1 MSLYFYDN
9 QIRRWIQQI
18 IAVFSN
24 FEVQIGVD
32 TAGAPTYRRVPVRY
46 GDISR
51 MVAAIIK
58 ENSTNTMNTVP
69 MMTVSVTALTYDRE
83 RVQNPTFVD
92 KMHIRERKFNEET
105 QTYSIYQGNAVTVE
119 RLMPVPY
126 QLTINLDIWTSNTE
140 QKLQLLE
147 QILPLFNPDL
157 ELQSTD
163 NFVDWT
169 SLSMILLDN
178 VNWSSRS
185 VPQGTED
192 QIDVATLTFKLPIWL
207 TLPAKVKKLGV
218 IQTII
223 TSVYDA
229 QGELNEDVIDTANLL
244 RNRMYVTPTG
254 YNLLLLNGQATLTPA
269 MGPLVHPTDSTGIES
284 NPNDPIVWQPLVNL
298 YGQLINGTSQLR
310 LRKDNPDTVSEVIG
324 TVAYHPSDPAA
335 LLFSVDI
342 DTIPANSMPPVDA
355 IIDPQRS
362 APGIGLPAAAPGQ
375 RYLILT
381 GINEGKGNDT
391 SFDGADVWKNDI
403 GEDFVAH
410 ANDIIS
416 YSGSGWQVSWAST
429 GVTRVEYVTNLKTG
443 IQYKWAN
450 NKWQKSY
457 EGVYPAGQWSLV
469 L

>member
-1 MSLYFYDN
+1 MSLFFYDK

-18 IAVFSN
+18 IAVFSH

-32 TAGAPTYRRVPVRY
+32 PTGAPTYRRVPVRY
-46 GDISR
+46 GDVSR

-58 ENSTNTMNTVP
+58 ENSENKMNTVP
-69 MMTVSVTALTYDRE
+69 IMTVTITGLKYDRD
-83 RVQNPTFVD
+83 RLQNPTHVN
-92 KMHIRERKFNEET
+92 KLHIRERKYNEET
-105 QTYSIYQGNAVTVE
+105 DTYSIYQGNAVTVE
-119 RLMPVPY
+119 RLMPAPY
-126 QLTINLDIWTSNTE
+126 ELTFNLDMWTSNTE

-169 SLSMILLDN
+169 SLSYITLEDQT
-178 VNWSSRS
+178 WTSRT

-207 TLPAKVKKLGV
+207 SLPAKVKKLGV

-223 TSVYDA
+223 ASLYDA
-229 QGELNEDVIDTANLL
+229 QGEVNEDVLTTANLFK
-244 RNRMYVTPTG
+244 NRMYITPMG
-254 YNLLLLNGQATLTPA
+254 YNLLLLNGTATLVPA
-269 MGPLVHPTDSTGIES
+269 MGPVDRTGEIEE
-284 NPNDPIVWQPLVNL
+284 NHNTPIPWQPLVNL
-298 YGQLINGTSQLR
+298 YGQLINGTSQIR
-310 LRKDNPDTVSEVIG
+310 LRKDNPDTISEIVG
-324 TVAYHPSDPAA
+324 TVAYHPADPAT
-335 LLFSVDI
+335 LLFSPDI
-342 DTIPANSMPPVDA
+342 DTIPANSLPPVDA

-362 APGIGLPAAAPGQ
+362 GPGIGLPAAQYGQ
-375 RYLILT
+375 RYLILSD
-381 GINEGKGNDT
+381 INTAGAV
-391 SFDGADVWKNDI
+391 DGSDAWKSSDGQDLI
-403 GEDFVAH
+403 AS

-416 YSGSGWQVSWAST
+416 YDGNGWQVSWDAT
-429 GVTRVEYVTNLKTG
+429 GITRIEYITNLKTS

-450 NKWQKSY
+450 GKWQKSY

>member
-1 MSLYFYDN
+1 MSLFFYDN
-9 QIRRWIQQI
+9 QVRRWIQQI
-18 IAVFSN
+18 IAVFSH

-32 TAGAPTYRRVPVRY
+32 PTGAPTYRRVPVRY
-46 GDISR
+46 GDTSR
-51 MVAAIIK
+51 MVAALIK
-58 ENSTNTMNTVP
+58 ANSDNTANTVP
-69 MMTVSVTALTYDRE
+69 VMTVTVAGLKYDRE
-83 RVQNPTFVD
+83 RVQNPTHVN
-92 KMHIRERKFNEET
+92 KLHIRERKYNETTNE
-105 QTYSIYQGNAVTVE
+105 YSMYQGNAVTVE
-119 RLMPVPY
+119 RIMPVPY
-126 QLTINLDIWTSNTE
+126 ELTINLDVWTSNTE

-169 SLSMILLDN
+169 SLSYILLEDIS
-178 VNWSSRS
+178 WTSRTI
-185 VPQGTED
+185 PQGTED

-207 TLPAKVKKLGV
+207 SLPAKVKKLGV

-223 TSVYDA
+223 TSLYDA
-229 QGELNEDVIDTANLL
+229 QGEVNEDVLTTANLL
-244 RNRMYVTPTG
+244 KNRMYITPMG
-254 YNLLLLNGQATLTPA
+254 YNLLLLNGTATLVPP
-269 MGPLVHPTDSTGIES
+269 MGPIDRSGELEANNNT
-284 NPNDPIVWQPLVNL
+284 PIDWQPLVNL

-310 LRKDNPDTVSEVIG
+310 LRKDNPDTVSEIIG
-324 TVAYHPSDPAA
+324 TVAYHPADPAT

-342 DTIPANSMPPVDA
+342 DTVPANSLPPVDA

-362 APGIGLPAAAPGQ
+362 APEYGLPAASYGQ

-381 GINEGKGNDT
+381 DINSGNT
-391 SFDGADVWKNDI
+391 SDGADAWKSVG
-403 GEDFVAH
+403 GEDLVAN

-416 YSGSGWQVSWAST
+416 YDGTSWQVSWSSSDIT
-429 GVTRVEYVTNLKTG
+429 KIEFVTNLKTS

-450 NKWQKSY
+450 SKWQKSY

>member
-1 MSLYFYDN
+1 MSLFFYDN
-9 QIRRWIQQI
+9 QVRRWIQQI

-24 FEVQIGVD
+24 FDVQIGVD
-32 TAGAPTYRRVPVRY
+32 PTGSPTYRRVPVRY

-51 MVAAIIK
+51 MVASIIK

-69 MMTVSVTALTYDRE
+69 MMTVSVSALTYDKE
-83 RVQNPTFVD
+83 RIQNPTFVD

-119 RLMPVPY
+119 RIMPVPY
-126 QLTINLDIWTSNTE
+126 QLTFNLDIWTSNTE

-163 NFVDWT
+163 NYVDWT
-169 SLSMILLDN
+169 SLSMIMLDN

-185 VPQGTED
+185 VPMGTED

-207 TLPAKVKKLGV
+207 SLPAKVKKLGV

-223 TSVYDA
+223 ASVYDA
-229 QGELNEDVIDTANLL
+229 QGDLNEDVIDTANLL

-269 MGPLVHPTDSTGIES
+269 MGPIIKPTDSTGVES

-298 YGQLINGTSQLR
+298 YGQLVNGTSQLR
-310 LRKDNPDTVSEVIG
+310 LRKDNPDTISEIIG
-324 TVAYHPSDPAA
+324 TVAYHPNDPST

-355 IIDPQRS
+355 IIDPKRS
-362 APGIGLPAAAPGQ
+362 GPGIGLPDAAFGQ

-381 GINEGKGNDT
+381 GINEGKAGDT
-391 SFDGADVWKNDI
+391 SFDGADAWKNNVGVDL
-403 GEDFVAH
+403 VAN

-416 YSGSGWQVSWAST
+416 YNGTGWQVAWSSV
-429 GVTRVEYVTNLKTG
+429 GVTRNEYVTNLKTG
-443 IQYKWAN
+443 IQYKWAGG
-450 NKWQKSY
+450 KWQKSY

>member
-1 MSLYFYDN
+1 MSMFFYDK
-9 QIRRWIQQI
+9 QVRRWIQQI
-18 IAVFSN
+18 VAIFSK

-32 TAGAPTYRRVPVRY
+32 PTGSPTYRRVPVRY

-51 MVAAIIK
+51 MAAAIIK
-58 ENSTNTMNTVP
+58 ENSENKMNTVP
-69 MMTVSVTALTYDRE
+69 IMTVSITALKYDRE
-83 RVQNPTFVD
+83 RVQNPTHVN
-92 KMHIRERKFNEET
+92 KLHIRERKYNNET
-105 QTYSIYQGNAVTVE
+105 DTYSMYQGNAVTVE
-119 RLMPVPY
+119 RIMPVPY
-126 QLTINLDIWTSNTE
+126 EMTFNLDIWTSNTE

-163 NFVDWT
+163 NYVDWT
-169 SLSMILLDN
+169 SLSYILLDD
-178 VNWSSRS
+178 VVWSSRT

-192 QIDVATLTFKLPIWL
+192 QIDVATLTFKLPIWMS
-207 TLPAKVKKLGV
+207 LPAKVKKLGV

-223 TSVYDA
+223 ASLYDA
-229 QGELNEDVIDTANLL
+229 QGDVNEDVISTANLL
-244 RNRMYVTPTG
+244 KNRMYITPTG

-269 MGPLVHPTDSTGIES
+269 MGPINRSTDPES
-284 NPNDPIVWQPLVNL
+284 NPNDPIIWQPLVNL
-298 YGQLINGTSQLR
+298 YGQLINGTSQIR
-310 LRKDNPDTVSEVIG
+310 LRKDNPDTISEIVG
-324 TVAYHPSDPAA
+324 TIAYHPADPAT

-342 DTIPANSMPPVDA
+342 DTIPSNSLPPVNA

-362 APGIGLPAAAPGQ
+362 SPGHGLPAATFGQ

-381 GINEGKGNDT
+381 GINEGKTGDT
-391 SFDGADVWKNDI
+391 SFDGADAWKSNN
-403 GEDFVAH
+403 GTDFYAQ

-416 YSGSGWQVSWAST
+416 YNGTGWEVSWQAS
-429 GVTRVEYVTNLKTG
+429 GVTKTEYVSNLKTA
-443 IQYKWAN
+443 IQYKWSN